1 LVQTSYDGLFFPIND
16 AILDKGIDTEE
27 LVAGIGIAYAR
38 TGDDR
43 LLSVAQQQKRLLLSP
58 EGLQVARALA
68 ANKAKPF
75 DYRPMLLR
83 DGPDGDRGG
92 LAILRMNGER
102 GQALVQ
108 KDTMQGMGHGHF

>member
-1 LVQTSYDGLFFPIND
+1 MLLKAVDVLVQSSYNGLFFPIND
-16 AILDKGIDTEE
+16 AIPDKGIDTEE

-58 EGLQVARALA
+58 EGLQVAQALA
-68 ANKAKPF
+68 ANKTRPF

-92 LAILRMNGER
+92 RRSCA
-102 GQALVQ
+102 
-108 KDTMQGMGHGHF
+108 